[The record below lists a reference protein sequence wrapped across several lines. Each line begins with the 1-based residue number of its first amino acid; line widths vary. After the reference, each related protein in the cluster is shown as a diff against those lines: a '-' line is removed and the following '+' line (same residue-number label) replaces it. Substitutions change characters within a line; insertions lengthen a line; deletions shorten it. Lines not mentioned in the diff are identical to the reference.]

1 MAAGA
6 AWTDH
11 ELVICDSRGEMLRPS
26 SLYKEFIRLQHEADG
41 LEPLTVS
48 GRQHTRPLTVHGLR
62 HTAAS
67 MMLRAGVAPMVVSP
81 ILGHASLSITVDLYG
96 HLVPE
101 QLDDA
106 AEAVERL
113 SG

>member
-1 MAAGA
+1 
-6 AWTDH
+6 
-11 ELVICDSRGEMLRPS
+11 
-26 SLYKEFIRLQHEADG
+26 
-41 LEPLTVS
+41 
-48 GRQHTRPLTVHGLR
+48 
-62 HTAAS
+62 